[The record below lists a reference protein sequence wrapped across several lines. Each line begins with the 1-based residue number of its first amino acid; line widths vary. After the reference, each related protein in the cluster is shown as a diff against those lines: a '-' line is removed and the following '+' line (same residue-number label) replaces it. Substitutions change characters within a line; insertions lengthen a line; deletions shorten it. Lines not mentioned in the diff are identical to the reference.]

1 MPYSYTGF
9 HAEEPCKEAA
19 ETPPLSKPGESPGEN
34 WTQSPAAL
42 QATQVWMEALILI
55 LRDILAN
62 LATGKFLL

>member
-42 QATQVWMEALILI
+42 QATQV
-55 LRDILAN
+55 
-62 LATGKFLL
+62 